1 MSGDGARAWRLGGA
15 LCGLVIVLDQATKA
29 LAEAN
34 LAPGEEVELLGPV
47 GLTLSHNSGVAF
59 GLASGSGE
67 ALVLLGVVAL
77 VGIVGFLFAR
87 EPDRPGLWIATGLL
101 AGGAF
106 GNLIDR
112 VLEGEVTDYIDVLSW
127 PAFNIADVAITVGI
141 VLFAL
146 IYLRN
151 E

>member
-1 MSGDGARAWRLGGA
+1 VSGDGARAWRLGGA